1 MTPDELIGQGIEV
14 AFAFFA
20 LGLLMMF
27 AWGMLLGFV
36 GWMRSFLG

>member
-1 MTPDELIGQGIEV
+1 MTPADLLDQGVRV

-20 LGLLMMF
+20 LGILLAF
-27 AWGMLLGFV
+27 SFGLLLGFV